1 MMVKVALFSD
11 VTPCSFADCCQR
23 FAGTC
28 RINLQGRIV
37 FSRWL

>member
-1 MMVKVALFSD
+1 MVNFTLFSD

-23 FAGTC
+23 FAGTYC
-28 RINLQGRIV
+28 INLQRRII